1 MEVGHNPCMDAP
13 ARAEQI
19 RRLLDA
25 AADPAIAAG
34 QQAYMKSA
42 MPFRGVRMPAVRRIV
57 RDALAPRSARSIGS
71 GTLPTDELVPIATSL
86 WRGAQ
91 FREDRYAA
99 IAVLDLPP
107 ARTSPATI
115 PLSREM
121 ITTGA
126 WWDLVDTTA
135 SHVAKVLLTHPEELT
150 RLMYDWAG
158 DGDRWLRRSA
168 IISQLGAKQR
178 TGRVLLHAVIE
189 SNRTDPDF
197 FIRKAIG
204 WALRDF
210 ARTDPDWVRAL
221 TEQIELSPLSRR
233 EALKHLHRP
242 V

>member
-1 MEVGHNPCMDAP
+1 MDAP
-13 ARAEQI
+13 TRAEHL

-25 AADPAIAAG
+25 AADPGIAAG

-57 RDALAPRSARSIGS
+57 RDALAPRSAIPAGPGKVSS
-71 GTLPTDELVPIATSL
+71 DDLLPIATLL

-99 IAVLDLPP
+99 ITVLDLPP
-107 ARTSPATI
+107 IRTSPATI

-126 WWDLVDTTA
+126 WWDLVDATA
-135 SHVAKVLLTHPEELT
+135 SHVAKVLLTHRDELT
-150 RLMYDWAG
+150 PLMYDWAG
-158 DGDRWLRRSA
+158 DDDRWLRRSA

-178 TGRVLLHAVIE
+178 MDRVLLHSVIE

-221 TEQIELSPLSRR
+221 TDQVELSPLSRR
-233 EALKHLHRP
+233 EALKHLHLP